1 MSRKDKKDIKRRTAE
16 ASRLDNF
23 DDIGDIAD
31 LETMDKLA
39 AMSGSNGMGGAE
51 EEDLRGAGKSSSK
64 QSASMGSAL
73 QRAVM
78 ALAQSDVGSASARK
92 GEKGSKKSNL
102 RAMAEALGGDDDS
115 DGDDPYAALL
125 AAGPG
130 GGGDDGNNRKR
141 RRAPTSSMDSDMEQD
156 FGGNGG
162 SEDDEENLLEDFSQK
177 KKKYLAEKKAH
188 YTAEPQFGGF
198 QETVTEG
205 DKRAASYEII
215 KNKGLTPHRKKANR
229 NPRVKKREMY
239 DKAVI
244 RRKGQV
250 RDVVTGAAGAY
261 AGELTGIK
269 ANVARSR
276 KIGV

>member
-23 DDIGDIAD
+23 DDIGDIGD
-31 LETMDKLA
+31 FEEMSKLA
-39 AMSGSNGMGGAE
+39 AMSGHGNDMGADA
-51 EEDLRGAGKSSSK
+51 DLRGASKSSSK
-64 QSASMGSAL
+64 QSSSVSSAL

-78 ALAQSDVGSASARK
+78 ALGQSDASE
-92 GEKGSKKSNL
+92 GKGSKKSNL
-102 RAMAEALGGDDDS
+102 RAMAEEFGDDDS
-115 DGDDPYAALL
+115 DDPYSALL

-130 GGGDDGNNRKR
+130 GDDSNNRKR
-141 RRAPTSSMDSDMEQD
+141 RRAPTSSMNND
-156 FGGNGG
+156 FGAGG
-162 SEDDEENLLEDFSQK
+162 DDDEMDDDDGENLLEDFSQK
-177 KKKYLAEKKAH
+177 KKKFLAEKKAH
-188 YTAEPQFGGF
+188 YTAEPQYGGF
-198 QETVTEG
+198 QESVQEG
-205 DKRAASYEII
+205 GKRAASYEII